1 MLGLV
6 LVGEGDTKGALAE
19 FQTYLKLDP
28 EGKNASTAKA
38 ALASLK

>member
-6 LVGEGDTKGALAE
+6 LVGEGNNKAAITA

-28 EGKNASTAKA
+28 QGKNASIAKA
-38 ALASLK
+38 ALDSLK